1 MENVRQGEEVTQATS
16 TYLGEQRR
24 RSTRIEQ
31 AAAVIIRGV
40 DLLDQ
45 PFEERTAAQNL
56 SFHGCRYASK
66 HHLPKNT
73 WVTLEVPSGESRAEA
88 ACVRARVA
96 WIHRPQTLRDLFQ
109 VGVELERGRNVWGV
123 APAPDDWA
131 SGALGPASTNTESSG
146 QQESTASGREHASL
160 EVYLQSA
167 LAHATKG
174 LATTLEGPLSSQ
186 EGSTLLEQLRQEFL
200 AQSSEG
206 VEAGS
211 IGADGPPRKAT
222 NEARES
228 SKVQQ
233 QADTE
238 TFHGERIEELAPGKS
253 GAKVEIAT
261 DLMQNVETQ
270 LASFEERMR
279 GTLMSDW
286 VLKLSHAQVAR
297 SDWEAEVQA
306 LRSEMRSVAEE
317 CEKRSEE
324 KLRKKVS
331 EIQCEWGY
339 SRTDRLERGVAAD
352 YAEAG
357 EPARAQRLQEME
369 IARAQ
374 WNELVESSLD
384 SAARRLSDRLSN
396 GSQELARHTEQE
408 MAKKITEMQ
417 KESGLAAET
426 ARAALCEL
434 RVTLE
439 GELSRAKTALREI
452 EQTAGRFSEYSRQLE
467 AASQDSLNDLRQKLE
482 SSMARQCAEFDR
494 HASDVEKGLGERAAA
509 RLEQVSFETATQG
522 IEQIGKAVASGL
534 ASAAKASEELVA
546 REEQAEDILRI
557 HRERLRQVSEQA
569 QRETAEN
576 LASQRAMLQKEMEEQ
591 QTQNLMQWTAELAA
605 GKFRAAEQT
614 AASLS
619 GKVEQSLA
627 EADAQLLSQAQRS
640 TESAQKQLQEE
651 LHVLA
656 GRFRDELGETEARQ
670 VASARKTM
678 ALQAHEQ
685 LESAKN
691 EFTRAAER
699 AASEFGELM
708 EGSGK
713 EALEAFAAASKA
725 SAEDEKARLLAEGE
739 TALAGIQSHAQSSF
753 EHFQEQVGLKA
764 EQALQRATET
774 MAHQFEIT
782 LERFRTQ
789 GEARLA
795 DWTVKQESVS
805 AQTLE
810 KHNAQ
815 LHQAANSWVEM
826 MLERLDSRSEE
837 RVDSAVRATE
847 NAVREACV
855 DIFENLTQAMKRQ
868 LQGTLEIRPAA
879 PGGEVNSKEH
889 RASA

>member
-1 MENVRQGEEVTQATS
+1 M
-16 TYLGEQRR
+16 
-24 RSTRIEQ
+24 
-31 AAAVIIRGV
+31 
-40 DLLDQ
+40 LDQ

-123 APAPDDWA
+123 TPAPDDWT
-131 SGALGPASTNTESSG
+131 SGALAPTGADTESSG
-146 QQESTASGREHASL
+146 QQGSTASAREQASL
-160 EVYLQSA
+160 EVYLQLA
-167 LAHATKG
+167 LAHANKD
-174 LATTLEGPLSSQ
+174 LAGAPGGPLSLRD
-186 EGSTLLEQLRQEFL
+186 GGILLEQLRHEFL
-200 AQSSEG
+200 TQSSEG
-206 VEAGS
+206 VEAGC
-211 IGADGPPRKAT
+211 IGGDGPLQKAT
-222 NEARES
+222 NEAREG

-233 QADTE
+233 QADTDA
-238 TFHGERIEELAPGKS
+238 FHEERTEELVPGKP
-253 GAKVEIAT
+253 GAKVGIAT
-261 DLMQNVETQ
+261 ELMQNVEAQ
-270 LASFEERMR
+270 LASFEERVR
-279 GTLMSDW
+279 STLMSDW
-286 VLKLSHAQVAR
+286 ALKLSHAQVAR

-317 CEKRSEE
+317 SEKRSEE

-331 EIQCEWGY
+331 EIQCEWD
-339 SRTDRLERGVAAD
+339 SRTDGAERGAAAGN
-352 YAEAG
+352 AETG
-357 EPARAQRLQEME
+357 EPANAQRLREIE

-374 WNELVESSLD
+374 WNELLESSLD
-384 SAARRLSDRLSN
+384 SAARRLSDRLSS
-396 GSQELARHTEQE
+396 GSQELTRHTEQE
-408 MAKKITEMQ
+408 MARKITEMQ

-426 ARAALCEL
+426 ARAALSEL
-434 RVTLE
+434 KATLE
-439 GELSRAKTALREI
+439 GELSTAKTALREI

-482 SSMARQCAEFDR
+482 SSMVRQCAEFDR

-509 RLEQVSFETATQG
+509 RLEQLSFKTATQG

-546 REEQAEDILRI
+546 REEQAEGILRI

-569 QRETAEN
+569 QREAVEN
-576 LASQRAMLQKEMEEQ
+576 LASQRTTLQREMEEQ
-591 QTQNLMQWTAELAA
+591 QTQNLMRWTAELAA
-605 GKFRAAEQT
+605 EKSRAAEQT
-614 AASLS
+614 ATSLS
-619 GKVEQSLA
+619 SKVEQSLA

-651 LHVLA
+651 LHA
-656 GRFRDELGETEARQ
+656 AAEKFRDELGEMEARQ
-670 VASARKTM
+670 IASARKTLELE
-678 ALQAHEQ
+678 ARQQ

-691 EFTRAAER
+691 ELTRAAER

-708 EGSGK
+708 EGSGRK
-713 EALEAFAAASKA
+713 ALEAFEGASTA
-725 SAEDEKARLLAEGE
+725 RAEDEKARLLAAGE

-753 EHFQEQVGLKA
+753 EHFQEQMGLKA

-782 LERFRTQ
+782 LERFRTL

-805 AQTLE
+805 AQAIE

-815 LHQAANSWVEM
+815 LHQAANSWLEM